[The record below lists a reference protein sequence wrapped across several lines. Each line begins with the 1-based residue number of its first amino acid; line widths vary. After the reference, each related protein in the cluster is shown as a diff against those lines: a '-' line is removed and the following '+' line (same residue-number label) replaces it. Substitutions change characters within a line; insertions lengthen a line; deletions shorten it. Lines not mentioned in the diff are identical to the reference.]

1 MTTATSTLRYVS
13 TRGDA
18 PQLDFADTMLTGLAP
33 DGGLYVPVQFPRLP
47 DLDGAE
53 SYAEVAGAVM
63 WPFLEGTIERATFDA
78 IVADAYATFDH
89 PDVCPLVRL
98 DERRWLLELFHGPTM
113 AFKDVALQLVGR
125 LFDHYLQ
132 ERGRRATILVATSG
146 DTGSAAM
153 AATVGRAA
161 LDCVVLFPDGGRVS
175 DVQRRQMTTI
185 DAPNVHA
192 VAATGSFDDCQD
204 IVKAAFA
211 DRLFRDEVQLSA
223 MNSIN
228 WGRVMAQVVYYVT
241 AARAVRTETGQAPV
255 FSVPTGNFGNV
266 LAGWVAQEMG
276 LDVAGFVVAS
286 NANDVLTR
294 WLETGAITA
303 EPVVATIS
311 PSMDIQVSSNLERLL
326 FDLLGRDGRAT
337 AELLAEYRATGHVE
351 APRPDGWWGARL
363 DDDETRAVIAEHHE
377 RSGVLLDP
385 HSAVGVGAPDRVAD
399 LPDAPVVCLATAHPA
414 KFPDAVES
422 ATGVRPPLPPHYADL
437 YEREE
442 RVEEVAAELP
452 AVQALVRRLIQH

>member
-175 DVQRRQMTTI
+175 DVQRRQMTTLA
-185 DAPNVHA
+185 APNVHA
-192 VAATGSFDDCQD
+192 VAAAGSFDDCQD

-241 AARAVRTETGQAPV
+241 AARAVRAETGQAPV

-303 EPVVATIS
+303 EPVVPTIS

-337 AELLAEYRATGHVE
+337 AELLSEYRATGHVE

-363 DDDETRAVIAEHHE
+363 DDDETRAVMAEHHE

-385 HSAVGVGAPDRVAD
+385 HSAVGVGAVDRVAD

-437 YEREE
+437 YERDE
-442 RVEEVAAELP
+442 RVEEVSAELP

>member
-1 MTTATSTLRYVS
+1 MTAITSALHYVS

-47 DLDGAE
+47 DLAGAE

-63 WPFLEGTIERATFDA
+63 WPFLDGTIERATFDA

-89 PDVCPLVRL
+89 PDVCPVVRL

-125 LFDHYLQ
+125 LFDHFLR
-132 ERGRRATILVATSG
+132 ERDRRATILVATSG

-192 VAATGSFDDCQD
+192 VAASGSFDDCQD
-204 IVKAAFA
+204 IVKGAFA

-241 AARAVRTETGQAPV
+241 AARAVRAATGEAPV

-303 EPVVATIS
+303 EPVVPTIS

-326 FDLLGRDGRAT
+326 FDLLDRDGRAT
-337 AELLAEYRATGHVE
+337 AELLSEYRAAGHVE
-351 APRPDGWWGARL
+351 APRPEGWWGARL
-363 DDDETRAVIAEHHE
+363 DDAETRAVIAEHHE
-377 RSGVLLDP
+377 RSGMLLDP
-385 HSAVGVGAPDRVAD
+385 HTAVGVGAVERVAD

-442 RVEEVAAELP
+442 RVVEVSAELP